1 VTDKF
6 LASYDPAIAKLYTDQ
21 LAVIRKG

>member
-21 LAVIRKG
+21 LDVIRKG